1 MKITINEALVKA
13 IKAHKAGKIQE
24 ADKFYTSILKVQ
36 PKHPDAN
43 HNIGILAAGI
53 GKTNEALSFFKIALE
68 ANSKVPQYWLSYI
81 NTLIKLQKLDQALQ
95 ALHKCLR
102 AGIIEERPGEKAKE
116 KDKKSLTIKHG
127 FAKAHLDIGDL
138 LQNKKK
144 SEAAISSYKEAISI
158 KPDYAEAYVNMAN
171 VLHSKGKIQ
180 SAIDKYLKSLEF
192 QPDRAETYYN
202 LGLAYKNT
210 GDLMAAIDS
219 YKRAIILKPDYS
231 EAHCN
236 MGVDLQQNGNI
247 AAAIDSFK
255 RAIEINPDF
264 TEAYSNMGFSL
275 KGIIFSKPTPGLS
288 EVIVK
293 LLEKKNFV
301 RPKDIILAIISLLKL
316 NPLINEVLNKHKTD
330 SIDKNL
336 LVTCIELAKIPL
348 LLKAMRTCPIPD
360 IEIEILLSDIR
371 SSILL
376 NFSEIEYTVEAQ
388 EFISALASQCFI
400 NEYLYNQT
408 DEETQILLDLEKSI
422 EKKLLSEN
430 QPTIIEIAILAS
442 YKALHHYAWYDLL
455 SIPDELAELEKS
467 QIQEIQEEN
476 NLRSSIT
483 ILQNI
488 KDKTSLEVR
497 NQYEVNPYPR
507 WIDLGMNLTPK
518 SISEVAKETNLK
530 IYNNQ
535 INKRKKL
542 DILIAGCGTG
552 QHSIGSASR
561 YKNCNITAIDLS
573 LKSLAYAKRKTNEL
587 GITNIEY
594 IQADILDL
602 GNLNKK
608 FDVIESAGVLHHM
621 SDPMEGWK
629 ALTQSLKENGLMR
642 IGLYSNLARQH
653 IVKTQNE
660 ITQTKIG
667 SDDLSMKIFRSQII
681 QSQKDHHKRVVLT
694 GDFYSV
700 SSLRDLL
707 FHVQEHRFTIP
718 QIQNYL
724 STLDMKFC
732 GFESEHI
739 IQNFLAQNTNFSDL
753 YDLRK
758 WHTFEKNNPHT
769 FGGMYVFWCQKS

>member
-1 MKITINEALVKA
+1 MKITINEALEKA

-24 ADKFYTSILKVQ
+24 ADKFYTSILKVH

-53 GKTNEALSFFKIALE
+53 GKTNEALTFFKIALE
-68 ANSKVPQYWLSYI
+68 SNSKVPQYWLSYI
-81 NTLIKLQKLDQALQ
+81 KILIKLQKLDQALQ
-95 ALHKCLR
+95 ALHTCLR
-102 AGIIEERPGEKAKE
+102 AGIVEEKPVEKTKE
-116 KDKKSLTIKHG
+116 NDKKSLRIKHG

-138 LQNKKK
+138 LQNKNKL
-144 SEAAISSYKEAISI
+144 EAAISSYKEAISI
-158 KPDYAEAYVNMAN
+158 KPNYAEAYVNMAN
-171 VLHSKGKIQ
+171 ALHSKGNFQ

-192 QPDRAETYYN
+192 QPDRAETHYN
-202 LGLAYKNT
+202 IGVAYKSK
-210 GDLMAAIDS
+210 GDLIAAIDS
-219 YKRAIILKPDYS
+219 CKRAIILKPNYS
-231 EAHCN
+231 EAYCN
-236 MGVDLQQNGNI
+236 MGVALQENGNT

-275 KGIIFSKPTPGLS
+275 KGITFSKPRPGLS
-288 EVIVK
+288 EIIVK
-293 LLEKKNFV
+293 LLEKKNLV
-301 RPKDIILAIISLLKL
+301 RPKDIILAIISLLKF
-316 NPLINEVLNKHKTD
+316 NPLINESLNKHKTD
-330 SIDKNL
+330 NLDKNL
-336 LVTCIELAKIPL
+336 LKTCSELAKIPL

-360 IEIEILLSDIR
+360 MEIEGLLAGIR
-371 SSILL
+371 SSTLL
-376 NFSEIEYTVEAQ
+376 NFSEIEYTVEGQ

-408 DEETQILLDLEKSI
+408 NEETQILLDLEKSI
-422 EKKLLSEN
+422 EKKLLSGS

-442 YKALHHYAWYDLL
+442 YKALHQYTWCDLL
-455 SIPDELAELEKS
+455 SIPEELAELEKR

-476 NLRSSIT
+476 NLRASIT
-483 ILQNI
+483 NLQSI
-488 KDKTSLEVR
+488 KDEISLKVR

-518 SISEVAKETNLK
+518 SISEVVKETKLK
-530 IYNNQ
+530 ICNNQ
-535 INKRKKL
+535 IYKRKKL

-573 LKSLAYAKRKTNEL
+573 LKSLAYAKRKTNEAGL
-587 GITNIEY
+587 TNIEY

-608 FDVIESAGVLHHM
+608 FDIIESAGVLHHM
-621 SDPMEGWK
+621 SDPLEGWK
-629 ALTQSLKENGLMR
+629 VLTQSLKENGLMR

-653 IVKTQNE
+653 IAKTQKE

-667 SDDLSMKIFRSQII
+667 SDDLSMKIFRNKIIRSQEN
-681 QSQKDHHKRVVLT
+681 HHKKVILT

-718 QIQNYL
+718 QIENCL
-724 STLDMKFC
+724 SILDMEFC
-732 GFESEHI
+732 GFESERI
-739 IQNFLAQNTNFSDL
+739 IQNFLAQNTNFNDL

-758 WHTFEKNNPHT
+758 WHKFEKNHPHT
-769 FGGMYVFWCQKS
+769 FGSMYVFWCQKL